1 MNKKIIFPIVFL
13 LFFASCAR
21 KNINH
26 ELFYA
31 AAKGDASRVA
41 DCLSKGA
48 DPASTDPADKGDNPD
63 YGPMTALEAAVRANS
78 VDCAKL
84 LYAKGA
90 RLEEGSEALH
100 NLVQS
105 EDPDLA
111 LIELI
116 AGQKDQLNAADLGGD
131 TPMNLAV
138 RKGAGDIV
146 HILLSY
152 GAVYTDA
159 AGKNLGNKRA
169 VSDAEK
175 NAKDNPLS
183 FSGAFTGG
191 FLGFEGDG
199 YYFSFKSTD
208 GKAKEFR
215 ADRNPEMAF
224 FVISEQMGMPA
235 ENSALIG
242 KKFRV
247 WYWRGVEVD
256 VRGETVP
263 VNRYIHAEV
272 LED

>member
-1 MNKKIIFPIVFL
+1 MNTKISIIIVLIFL
-13 LFFASCAR
+13 ASCAR

-31 AAKGDASRVA
+31 AEKGDASRVA
-41 DCLSKGA
+41 ECLSKGA

-63 YGPMTALEAAVRANS
+63 YGPMTSLEAAVRANS
-78 VDCAKL
+78 FECAKL
-84 LYAKGA
+84 LYDKGA

-100 NLVQS
+100 NLIQA

-111 LIELI
+111 LVELI
-116 AGQKDQLNAADLGGD
+116 AGQKDRLNAADLGGD
-131 TPMNLAV
+131 TPINLAV

-146 HILLSY
+146 HILLSS

-159 AGKNLGNKRA
+159 AGKKLGSKRA
-169 VSDAEK
+169 ASDAEK

-191 FLGFEGDG
+191 YLGFEGDG
-199 YYFSFKSTD
+199 YYFSIKSAD
-208 GKAKEFR
+208 GKTKEFR
-215 ADRNPEMAF
+215 SDKNPEMAF

-235 ENSALIG
+235 ENSVLIG